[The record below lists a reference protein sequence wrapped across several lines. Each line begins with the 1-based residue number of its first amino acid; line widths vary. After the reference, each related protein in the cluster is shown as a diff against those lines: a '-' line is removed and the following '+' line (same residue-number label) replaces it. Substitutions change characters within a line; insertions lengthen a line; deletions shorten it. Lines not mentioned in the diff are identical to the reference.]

1 MIMKI
6 EYRHSASKTNT
17 FIDSPAF
24 WIINELYDFDS
35 GPNARMVMGLAAEDA
50 ANHALQNQITDE
62 DTIRN
67 FAKKKYIEESKDEV
81 TDLLPTEHS
90 DPEYEWSGIIANKFV
105 ENLPVFGEVISF
117 QNEKQIKGDKYGL
130 KYDVVGKTD
139 FEFEN
144 VIVDTKATAYIRRLK
159 TKGGIVDPKWY
170 PKAADVRQQCLY
182 RDLFGKETMLLYCS
196 PTDNYAVDMVERDEL
211 KVLINAMKHIEHIL
225 NIAKTK
231 EDIVRMFPLTLDN
244 FRWKGSKGS
253 VDFAEK
259 LWSECLQ

>member
-1 MIMKI
+1 MKI

-17 FIDSPAF
+17 FIDSPPF
-24 WIINELYDFDS
+24 WIINELFGFES

-50 ANHALQNQITDE
+50 AHHALTNQITDA
-62 DTIRN
+62 DTIID
-67 FAKKKYIEESKDEV
+67 YSKDKYVDVRSE
-81 TDLLPTEHS
+81 DLNLSTPEITSES
-90 DPEYEWSGIIANKFV
+90 EYEWSGIIAHKFV
-105 ENLPVFGEVISF
+105 ENLPEFGEIVSF
-117 QNEKQIKGDKYGL
+117 QNEKQISGKKYGL

-139 FEFEN
+139 FEFKD

-211 KVLINAMKHIEHIL
+211 NVLINAMKHIEHIL
-225 NIAKTK
+225 DICKTK
-231 EDIVRMFPLTLDN
+231 EDVVRIFPLICDN
-244 FRWKGSKGS
+244 FRWKGTPEAEG
-253 VDFAEK
+253 FAQDIWTK
-259 LWSECLQ
+259 CLK

>member
-1 MIMKI
+1 MKI

-62 DTIRN
+62 NTITE
-67 FAKKKYIEESKDEV
+67 FAQKKYLEHDGINGDE
-81 TDLLPTEHS
+81 DECL
-90 DPEYEWSGIIANKFV
+90 WSGIIAHKFV
-105 ENLPVFGEVISF
+105 QELPQFGDVVSW
-117 QNEKQIKGDKYGL
+117 QNELQVPGKKWGL
-130 KYDVVGKTD
+130 EHDIICKTD
-139 FEFEN
+139 FEFKD

-159 TKGGIVDPKWY
+159 SGKVDAKWY
-170 PKAADVRQQCLY
+170 PKPADVRQQCLY
-182 RDLFGKETMLLYCS
+182 REVFGKETMLLYCS
-196 PTDNYAVDMVERDEL
+196 PTDQYCVDMTERDEL
-211 KVLINAMKHIEHIL
+211 QVLINAMGHIEHIL
-225 NIAKTK
+225 KIAPTK